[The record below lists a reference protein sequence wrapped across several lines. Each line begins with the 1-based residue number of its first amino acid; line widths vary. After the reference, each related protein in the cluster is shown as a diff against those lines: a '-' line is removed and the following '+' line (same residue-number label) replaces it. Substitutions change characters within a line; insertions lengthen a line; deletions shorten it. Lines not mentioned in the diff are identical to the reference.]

1 MHDIFLCFQ
10 LGNLH
15 ATRAFLIIGLLLYV
29 LAFVLLTIAQFL
41 KNEMFQKLIL
51 PVFFSIGKTTF
62 FMCLSL
68 QFAIIIYNKFFNV
81 LCFAKFENRPISNG
95 FLVSYH
101 FPKILRT
108 GHL

>member
-1 MHDIFLCFQ
+1 MHDTFLCFQ
-10 LGNLH
+10 LGKLH

-29 LAFVLLTIAQFL
+29 LAFVLLTMAQFL

-51 PVFFSIGKTTF
+51 PLFFSIGKITF

-81 LCFAKFENRPISNG
+81 LYFVKFENRPISNG
-95 FLVSYH
+95 FLVSYY

>member
-1 MHDIFLCFQ
+1 MHDTFLYFQ
-10 LGNLH
+10 LGKLH

-29 LAFVLLTIAQFL
+29 LAFVLLTMAQFL

-51 PVFFSIGKTTF
+51 PVFFSIGKIPF

-81 LCFAKFENRPISNG
+81 LYFVKFENRPISNG
-95 FLVSYH
+95 FLVSDH
-101 FPKILRT
+101 FPKILLT
-108 GHL
+108 EHL